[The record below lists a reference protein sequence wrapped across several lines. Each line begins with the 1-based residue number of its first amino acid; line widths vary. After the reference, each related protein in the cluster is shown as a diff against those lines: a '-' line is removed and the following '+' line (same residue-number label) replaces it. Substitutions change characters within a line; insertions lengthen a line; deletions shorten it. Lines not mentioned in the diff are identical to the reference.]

1 MPLSRRLLQPL
12 LSRALIHPRLHSLL
26 QARYEW
32 LRRLQRRP
40 HQIVVWLRLNDP
52 YSYLLVQAL
61 PRFLAHFSVQL
72 IFKILPYREPDH
84 TFTHHVR
91 DAWYLAQFHQLYF
104 HDFQSPSEEC
114 CFTASQLL
122 LANRHL
128 PIADF
133 LTLAKQ
139 VFSCLW
145 EHQTQKLSTLTLR
158 FKLLAKTTTEKKMR
172 VAAEEFD
179 RQNQHKAAQLY
190 YQGEWYWGL
199 DDLSDLGDRLTTI
212 GLNQLSHQFQLN
224 SDSIYQDND
233 YLIND
238 WEQLATIRAQ
248 KYPLDY
254 YFSFD
259 DPLSYIYLP
268 PVIALAEHYQLKLH
282 LKPILLNQDNTSLSL
297 EWHTP
302 LNRYVRLAEKYR
314 LPFGEI
320 CLPNEQGLHA
330 CFTLFDHA
338 QQQGMTDNI
347 ALALLTAIWAQ
358 GLDVGHTPHLKKI
371 LAQCECELPSLKKQL
386 KTQEWLPQIEQY
398 TVEWSALEV
407 SELPSF
413 YLQGHRR
420 IVFSGAHR
428 LWAIEMAL
436 VDNMKLIGTI

>member
-12 LSRALIHPRLHSLL
+12 LSRALIHPRFHTLL
-26 QARYEW
+26 QARYDW
-32 LRRLQRRP
+32 LRRIQRRP
-40 HQIVVWLRLNDP
+40 HQVIVWIRLNDP
-52 YSYLLVQAL
+52 YSYILIQAL

-139 VFSCLW
+139 VLSCLW

-224 SDSIYQDND
+224 SDSIDQDND
-233 YLIND
+233 Y
-238 WEQLATIRAQ
+238 
-248 KYPLDY
+248 
-254 YFSFD
+254 
-259 DPLSYIYLP
+259 
-268 PVIALAEHYQLKLH
+268 
-282 LKPILLNQDNTSLSL
+282 
-297 EWHTP
+297 
-302 LNRYVRLAEKYR
+302 
-314 LPFGEI
+314 
-320 CLPNEQGLHA
+320 
-330 CFTLFDHA
+330 
-338 QQQGMTDNI
+338 
-347 ALALLTAIWAQ
+347 
-358 GLDVGHTPHLKKI
+358 
-371 LAQCECELPSLKKQL
+371 
-386 KTQEWLPQIEQY
+386 
-398 TVEWSALEV
+398 
-407 SELPSF
+407 
-413 YLQGHRR
+413 
-420 IVFSGAHR
+420 
-428 LWAIEMAL
+428 
-436 VDNMKLIGTI
+436 